1 MNGLMH
7 SAEILGSALLS
18 LCAIPYMIEVLRNGF
33 RGSMVF
39 FLMWLVGE
47 LCLLAVMAV
56 EGRIPLLVNYGVNTI
71 CLLVVAWK
79 IVFPGKVRKQ

>member
-1 MNGLMH
+1 
-7 SAEILGSALLS
+7 
-18 LCAIPYMIEVLRNGF
+18 
-33 RGSMVF
+33 MVF